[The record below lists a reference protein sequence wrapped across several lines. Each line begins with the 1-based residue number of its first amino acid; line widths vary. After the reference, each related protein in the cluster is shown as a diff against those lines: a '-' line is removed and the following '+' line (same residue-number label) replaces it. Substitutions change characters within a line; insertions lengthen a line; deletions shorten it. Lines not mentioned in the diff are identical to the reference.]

1 MRRVYNISF
10 IKRICIFQGLKS
22 YMKTVGHYGQNKII
36 STFSLCAKDA
46 ILTLENVKH
55 DHISGSTNVV
65 LGTVAFL
72 QCKKL

>member
-10 IKRICIFQGLKS
+10 
-22 YMKTVGHYGQNKII
+22 
-36 STFSLCAKDA
+36 CAKDA
-46 ILTLENVKH
+46 ILTPENVKH

-72 QCKKL
+72 QCKIYIKIS